1 MNNPVD
7 QVKAY
12 FAPILLTVIITF
24 GGWLGTEI
32 YRTTKE
38 TAKEVAGIKN
48 ELVEIKVK
56 LGYTETTV
64 RGHTEDIKHIRELLS
79 FNQKFQL
86 PKNPTLRP
94 KEWEN

>member
-1 MNNPVD
+1 MKNTVD

-38 TAKEVAGIKN
+38 TAKEVAVIKN

-64 RGHTEDIKHIRELLS
+64 RGHTEDIKLIRELLS

-86 PKNPTLRP
+86 PKNHTIRH